1 MPDYTRPMKRA
12 SSGSRG
18 TLIRVSLVLLLAL
31 GAFGV
36 GRISQP
42 SNGVLDEAQASISQ
56 YGNKGATQ
64 DLLRRAAI
72 EGMLRASGDRWSSYY
87 GVKEVGTFD
96 QTLAGR
102 YTGVGL
108 WLRPGRSGG
117 VDVASVISA
126 SPAEKAGVI
135 AGDSIITAQGVDVS
149 SASVPVVSALLR
161 GDAASEVKVTVVR
174 AGNQIDFTLPRIAV
188 LSNDVTADSL
198 KNGVLL
204 IRVNAFSRGV
214 GNQVADILA
223 KSPHKNGVV
232 LDLRDNPGGL
242 VEEAVAVTS
251 AFVSGG
257 VVVSYERR
265 GQATVVM
272 DATEGSTEH
281 GSLAVVVNS
290 QSASASEIVAAAL
303 QDRNR
308 AVVVG
313 VKTFGKGTVQE
324 PQQLSD
330 GSTIELSVGRYR
342 TPSGRYLEGV
352 GVQPDVISPSNKSIA
367 RAVSIVISLN
377 TIAGPGGKG

>member
-1 MPDYTRPMKRA
+1 V
-12 SSGSRG
+12 GS
-18 TLIRVSLVLLLAL
+18 
-31 GAFGV
+31 
-36 GRISQP
+36 
-42 SNGVLDEAQASISQ
+42 
-56 YGNKGATQ
+56 
-64 DLLRRAAI
+64 
-72 EGMLRASGDRWSSYY
+72 
-87 GVKEVGTFD
+87 
-96 QTLAGR
+96 
-102 YTGVGL
+102 
-108 WLRPGRSGG
+108 
-117 VDVASVISA
+117 
-126 SPAEKAGVI
+126 
-135 AGDSIITAQGVDVS
+135 
-149 SASVPVVSALLR
+149 
-161 GDAASEVKVTVVR
+161 
-174 AGNQIDFTLPRIAV
+174 
-188 LSNDVTADSL
+188 
-198 KNGVLL
+198 
-204 IRVNAFSRGV
+204 
-214 GNQVADILA
+214 QVAEILA
-223 KSPHKNGVV
+223 KSAHKSGVV

-265 GQATVVM
+265 GQDTVVM

-352 GVQPDVISPSNKSIA
+352 GVQPDVISPNDKSIA
-367 RAVSIVISLN
+367 RAISIVTSLN
-377 TIAGPGGKG
+377 TIAGPGGEG